1 MNKRLVVL
9 GAGES
14 GVGAALLGNHIGF
27 SVFVSDAGTVAQ
39 AFINQ
44 LEAHNIEWEGG
55 QHSMERILQADI
67 VVKSPG
73 IPPHVPIVTAIKDNG
88 IELVSEI
95 EFASRY
101 TSGTIVGITGTNGK
115 TTTAMLAHHVLKFA
129 GKSVALAG
137 NVGVSFAKAVADENP
152 DYWVLE
158 LSSFQL
164 EDLRDF
170 HPHIAVMTNLSP
182 DHLDRY
188 DNNYDRYADAKFNM
202 LNKQTSEDYFIY
214 DANDKDIQKGL
225 LRNGP
230 KSKCIP
236 FTETTIHDKNLKSI
250 DMNTI
255 DNASLLGTHNA
266 KNAMAAAAIAQLV
279 NIRKE
284 TIRESLQT
292 FQGAQHRLEHVLQIL
307 KVDYIND
314 SKATNVNAAYYALGS
329 MNRPTV
335 WIVGGVDKGNDY
347 SALMPLVRQKVK
359 AIICLGLDNEKL
371 IDVFSPAVNLMVE
384 ASNMQ
389 EAVQAAYHLAEKG
402 DAVLLSPACASFDL
416 FDNYEDRGNQFKEQ
430 VRQL

>member
-1 MNKRLVVL
+1 MNQRLVVL

-14 GVGAALLGNHIGF
+14 GVGAALLGQQLGYT
-27 SVFVSDAGTVAQ
+27 VFVSDAGSVSQKYAE
-39 AFINQ
+39 Q
-44 LEAHNIEWEGG
+44 LDKHHIGWESA
-55 QHSMERILQADI
+55 QHSLDRILEADI

-73 IPPHVPIVTAIKDNG
+73 IPSHVPIVVAIKDKG
-88 IELVSEI
+88 IEMVSEI
-95 EFASRY
+95 EFASRH

-115 TTTAMLAHHVLKFA
+115 TTTAMLAHHVLSYA
-129 GKSVALAG
+129 GKSVKLAG
-137 NVGVSFAKAVADENP
+137 NVGLSFAKAVANENP

-164 EDLRDF
+164 EDIRDF

-188 DNNYDRYADAKFNM
+188 ENNYERYVDAKFNM
-202 LNKQTSEDYFIY
+202 LHKQTSEDYFLY
-214 DANDKDIQKGL
+214 DAHDKDIQKGL
-225 LRNGP
+225 LRNTP

-236 FTETTIHDKNLKSI
+236 FSESTIHDKNLKPI
-250 DMNTI
+250 DMITI
-255 DNASLLGTHNA
+255 DNASLRGTHNA

-292 FQGAQHRLEHVLQIL
+292 FQGASHRLEHVLQIL

-314 SKATNVNAAYYALGS
+314 SKATNVNAAYYALES

-384 ASNMQ
+384 ASNMK
-389 EAVQAAYHLAEKG
+389 EAVQAAYHLTEKG

-416 FDNYEDRGNQFKEQ
+416 FDNYEDRGNQFKEE

>member
-1 MNKRLVVL
+1 MSQRLAVL
-9 GAGES
+9 GGGES
-14 GVGAALLGNHIGF
+14 GIGAALLGQKLGF
-27 SVFVSDAGTVAQ
+27 KVFVSDAGPIT
-39 AFINQ
+39 Q
-44 LEAHNIEWEGG
+44 LFADQLDKHNIEWESGRHTLP
-55 QHSMERILQADI
+55 QILQADI

-73 IPPHVPIVTAIKDNG
+73 IPNHVAVVQAVRDKN

-95 EFASRY
+95 EFACRY
-101 TSGTIVGITGTNGK
+101 TKGTIVGITGTNGK
-115 TTTAMLAHHVLKFA
+115 TTTAMLTHHLLKSA
-129 GKSVALAG
+129 GRSVALAG
-137 NVGVSFAKAVADENP
+137 NVGLSFAKAVADQNP
-152 DYWVLE
+152 DFWVLE

-188 DNNYDRYADAKFNM
+188 ENSYERYADAKFNM
-202 LNKQTSEDYFIY
+202 LRNQTSEDYFIY
-214 DANDKDIQKGL
+214 DATDKDILKGIR
-225 LRNGP
+225 RNHP
-230 KSKCIP
+230 KSNSIP
-236 FTETTIHDKNLKSI
+236 FTESTIQDKNLKSI
-250 DMNTI
+250 DMITI
-255 DNASLLGTHNA
+255 DNDSLRGTHNA

-284 TIRESLQT
+284 TIRESLKT
-292 FQGAQHRLEHVLQIL
+292 FQGASHRLEPVLQIL

-314 SKATNVNAAYYALGS
+314 SKATNVNAAYYALES

-347 SALMPLVRQKVK
+347 SALLPLVRQKVK
-359 AIICLGLDNEKL
+359 AIVCLGVDNEKL

-384 ASNMQ
+384 AAGMK

-416 FDNYEDRGNQFKEQ
+416 FENFEDRGDQFKKY

>member
-1 MNKRLVVL
+1 MKKRLVVL

-14 GVGAALLGNHIGF
+14 GVGAALLGEQLGF
-27 SVFVSDAGTVAQ
+27 EVLVSDSGSISQ
-39 AFINQ
+39 AHTEQLNAKNIQWESGHHTLNQ
-44 LEAHNIEWEGG
+44 
-55 QHSMERILQADI
+55 ILKADL

-73 IPPHVPIVTAIKDNG
+73 IPSHVSVVKAIHKQG
-88 IELVSEI
+88 IELISEI
-95 EFASRY
+95 EFASRH
-101 TSGTIVGITGTNGK
+101 TQATIVGITGTNGK
-115 TTTAMLAHHVLKFA
+115 TTTAMLAHHILKSA
-129 GKSVALAG
+129 GKSVSLAG
-137 NVGVSFAKAVADENP
+137 NVGLSFAKAVANENP

-188 DNNYDRYADAKFNM
+188 ENNYERYVDAKFNM
-202 LNKQTSEDYFIY
+202 LTNQTSEDYFVY
-214 DANDKDIQKGL
+214 DADDIDIKLGIQ
-225 LRNGP
+225 RNIP
-230 KSKCIP
+230 KSTCVP
-236 FTETTIHDKNLKSI
+236 FTDTTINYNNLKSI
-250 DMNTI
+250 DMNNI
-255 DNASLLGTHNA
+255 DNTSLRGTHNA

-284 TIRESLQT
+284 TIRESLKT
-292 FQGAQHRLEHVLQIL
+292 FKGASHRLEQVLQIL

-314 SKATNVNAAYYALGS
+314 SKATNVNAAYYALES

-347 SALMPLVRQKVK
+347 SSLMHLVRQKVK
-359 AIICLGLDNEKL
+359 AIICLGLDNDKL

-384 ASNMQ
+384 ASSMQ

-416 FDNYEDRGNQFKEQ
+416 FENYEDRGNQFKEY

>member
-1 MNKRLVVL
+1 VSVV
-9 GAGES
+9 
-14 GVGAALLGNHIGF
+14 
-27 SVFVSDAGTVAQ
+27 
-39 AFINQ
+39 
-44 LEAHNIEWEGG
+44 EAIQKH
-55 QHSMERILQADI
+55 
-67 VVKSPG
+67 
-73 IPPHVPIVTAIKDNG
+73 G
-88 IELVSEI
+88 IELISEI
-95 EFASRY
+95 EFASRH
-101 TSGTIVGITGTNGK
+101 TQATIVGITGTNGK
-115 TTTAMLAHHVLKFA
+115 TTTAMLAHHVLKSA
-129 GKSVALAG
+129 GKSVSLAG
-137 NVGVSFAKAVADENP
+137 NVGLSFAKAVANENP
-152 DYWVLE
+152 DFWVLE

-188 DNNYDRYADAKFNM
+188 DNNYERYIDAKFNM
-202 LNKQTSEDYFIY
+202 LTNQTSEDYFVY
-214 DANDKDIQKGL
+214 DAEDKDIQLGIQRNIPKG
-225 LRNGP
+225 
-230 KSKCIP
+230 KCIP
-236 FTETTIHDKNLKSI
+236 FTDTTINYNNLKSI
-250 DMNTI
+250 DMNNI
-255 DNASLLGTHNA
+255 DNTSLRGTHNA

-284 TIRESLQT
+284 TIRESLKT
-292 FQGAQHRLEHVLQIL
+292 FKGASHRLEQVLQIL

-314 SKATNVNAAYYALGS
+314 SKATNVNAAYYALES

-359 AIICLGLDNEKL
+359 AIICLGLDNDKL

-384 ASNMQ
+384 ASGMQ

-416 FDNYEDRGNQFKEQ
+416 FENYEDRGNQFKEY